1 LTQFVLYC
9 TTHNGCRLGVD
20 SEQEMDSAPN
30 ASGAKRASQAC
41 DACKLRKV
49 KCNGQ
54 TRCQQCSHL
63 NLKCVY
69 SAPRQRRK
77 PSKRGEVIERYKSV
91 SNGFVVDTSP
101 SAQSPNQINS
111 NDFFGPQSTQTLP
124 AITSLLSKETLLEG
138 DSPSSSSSHYAPE
151 FYFGFLTEYEV
162 SVYPVNPVITVN
174 EARDAILEMHT
185 SREACAFV
193 HALVAVTINLTH
205 VSPDKEAETK
215 AQTMYWVEETIKRQ
229 CPLLLQTKVTPR
241 LIMTCQFLHICL
253 MGLSRPDLAFY
264 YLRQSTSLIQILRV
278 DDSASMQA
286 LPVSERAR
294 RQRLYWEAFVHE
306 RYFAITDCHG
316 PVLRE
321 LPSLPEHDPSISPW
335 VCNGFN
341 QIIGLFRTLDEE
353 FIHFWQ
359 SSRSGHTNFT
369 SNWIEHKQRQIDA
382 EPSGDDDQVS
392 GLAQMQQSDLIITK
406 HWLRTLIWQLA
417 ISKCMLTS
425 AATKESMSLTY
436 PVRLSSSLRSLVSRM
451 SRHDIEIHGSGIK
464 EKLFEMTD
472 TIANVIITVPAQ
484 SLQETAGRVED
495 FTFLI
500 EFLFSLPRFDPLQRE
515 ILQKKLETLQEM
527 FSFSINTPQSS
538 ASLPEELM
546 LGDEYVSRSDPWL
559 GVVKH
564 ILEQPR

>member
-1 LTQFVLYC
+1 MDPTQS
-9 TTHNGCRLGVD
+9 TTV
-20 SEQEMDSAPN
+20 PVI
-30 ASGAKRASQAC
+30 KRSSQAC

-54 TRCQQCSHL
+54 ARCQQCSHL
-63 NLKCVY
+63 DLKCVY

-77 PSKRGEVIERYKSV
+77 PSKRGEVIERYKTV
-91 SNGFVVDTSP
+91 SNGGVDTTQN
-101 SAQSPNQINS
+101 AALNQAS
-111 NDFFGPQSTQTLP
+111 GNDFFSPQSTQTLP
-124 AITSLLSKETLLEG
+124 AITSLLSKEPFLEE
-138 DSPSSSSSHYAPE
+138 DSPGSSTSHYAAE
-151 FYFGFLTEYEV
+151 FYFGFLQDYEA
-162 SVYPVNPVITVN
+162 SVYPVNPVITVD

-185 SREACAFV
+185 SREASAFV

-205 VSPDKEAETK
+205 VAPEREAETK
-215 AQTMYWVEETIKRQ
+215 AQTLHWVEETIKRQ
-229 CPLLLQTKVTPR
+229 CPLLLHTKVTPR
-241 LIMTCQFLHICL
+241 LIMTCQFMHICF
-253 MGLSRPDLAFY
+253 MGMSRPDLAFY
-264 YLRQSTSLIQILRV
+264 YLRQSITLIQIMRI
-278 DDSASMQA
+278 DDPETMQS
-286 LPVSERAR
+286 LPLIERAR

-306 RYFAITDCHG
+306 RYNSITDCHA
-316 PVLRE
+316 PVLQE
-321 LPSLPEHDPSISPW
+321 LPIMPENDPSIPHW
-335 VCNGFN
+335 VMNGFN
-341 QIIGLFRTLDEE
+341 QIIGLFRLLDKE

-359 SSRSGHTNFT
+359 SSRSGQTDFT
-369 SNWIEHKQRQIDA
+369 SSWIENKQREIDA
-382 EPSGDDDQVS
+382 EPSGDDNQVA
-392 GLAQMQQSDLIITK
+392 GLTQMQQSDLIITK
-406 HWLRTLIWQLA
+406 HWLRTLVWQLA

-425 AATKESMSLTY
+425 SATKESMSLMY

-500 EFLFSLPRFDPLQRE
+500 EFLFSLPRFDPLQKE

-538 ASLPEELM
+538 ASLPEDLM
-546 LGDEYVSRSDPWL
+546 LGDEYVSRHNPWL
-559 GVVKH
+559 GVVKN